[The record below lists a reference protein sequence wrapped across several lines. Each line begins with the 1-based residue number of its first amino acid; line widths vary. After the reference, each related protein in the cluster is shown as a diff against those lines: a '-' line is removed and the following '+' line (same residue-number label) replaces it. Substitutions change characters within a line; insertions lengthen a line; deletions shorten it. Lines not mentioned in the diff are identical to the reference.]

1 MEALRKYRFAVLSY
15 AHFHAYSYSR
25 AVKELPNSELVAVY
39 DDDPERGRRAAE
51 QYNAVYYEDYEELLR
66 RADIDAVIIDSEN
79 VKHRA
84 LAVASAEAGK
94 HILCEKPIA
103 TTLEDADAIVRAV
116 EKAKVKFQTCFVMRY
131 NPPALRVK
139 EIIDS
144 GEIGEIT
151 AITGTNHIKWFGIDV
166 MKWFVNPELSGGGAV
181 MDHTVHLADLM
192 RWYTGSEASRV
203 YCEIGKNIRREL
215 AVEDNFLTMIRFRDG
230 AVGTVDGSWSRP
242 ENYHYWG
249 DVTMEI
255 IGTEGMILLDAFR
268 QVLYLTSE
276 NSKGL
281 EWQFYAGDTDKE
293 MVRHFIRCME
303 EDLTPRATAFDG
315 RQATEI
321 TIASYESAREH
332 RAVDLPLKTR

>member
-1 MEALRKYRFAVLSY
+1 MKKYRFGVLSY
-15 AHFHAYSYSR
+15 AHFHAYSYSK

-39 DDDPERGRRAAE
+39 DDNPTRGKEAAE
-51 QYNAVYYEDYEELLR
+51 QFKATFYNDYNELLK

-84 LAVASAEAGK
+84 LAVAAAEAGK

-103 TTLEDADAIVRAV
+103 TTLEDADAIVKAV
-116 EKAKVKFQTCFVMRY
+116 EKANVKFQTCFVMRY
-131 NPPALRVK
+131 NPPAVRVK
-139 EIIDS
+139 EILDS
-144 GEIGEIT
+144 GEIGKIT
-151 AITGTNHIKWFGIDV
+151 AITGTNHLKWFGMEI
-166 MKWFVNPELSGGGAV
+166 MSWFVDPKLSGGGAV

-192 RWYTGSEASRV
+192 RWYTNSEASRV
-203 YCEIGKNIRREL
+203 YCEIGRNVRSEL
-215 AVEDNFLTMIRFRDG
+215 KVEDNFLTMINFQDG
-230 AVGTVDGSWSRP
+230 TIGTIDGSWSRP

-276 NSKGL
+276 DSKGL

-293 MVRHFIRCME
+293 MVKHFIKCLE
-303 EDLTPRATAFDG
+303 EDLTPRATVVDG

-321 TIASYESAREH
+321 TIASYESAKKQKPIE
-332 RAVDLPLKTR
+332 LPL